1 MSRSR
6 SGLLRAPLV
15 AAALALLA
23 AGCGVLEA
31 LPFTSDGNVSPGD
44 PPVRTERETY
54 ALEATPT
61 SYRVEVTA
69 TYTNRTGGTVYLQ
82 KCGHTPPAFTLQ
94 KEVGGEWVDA
104 WRQACA
110 LVLVPPV
117 EIPPGES
124 YTTTARIHA
133 ARTPNAL
140 PRFEVEEVPGT
151 YRLVFQMLRTWDPH
165 GSRPGLDP
173 PLPLEARVSNP
184 FRITL

>member
-1 MSRSR
+1 MSRSP
-6 SGLLRAPLV
+6 SGLLRIPLL
-15 AAALALLA
+15 AGALALLA

-31 LPFTSDGNVSPGD
+31 LPFTPDRDVSPGD
-44 PPVRTERETY
+44 PPIRTHREAY

-82 KCGHTPPAFTLQ
+82 KCGHTPPAFMLQ

-117 EIPPGES
+117 EIAPGES
-124 YTTTARIHA
+124 YTTTALVHA
-133 ARTPNAL
+133 ARTPNAF

-151 YRLVFQMLRTWDPH
+151 YRLVFHMLRTWDPD
-165 GSRPGLDP
+165 GSSPGLGE

-184 FRITL
+184 FRLTL